1 MESLDRLDE
10 QQRRT
15 LSQYQSITRSHD
27 IEEAVRIL
35 MGNNWNLEDAI
46 QNKYHTT
53 THYEESVEDSHSTS
67 ASSSLLGSHRRS
79 VEERGNRGIL
89 SLVLWPFTLIWKI
102 IWGLYH
108 IVVRLLY
115 KPSIATTAPRRDPRS
130 EADRFLRDFESTYG
144 TIHPD
149 FFEGSYTQA
158 LNVAKKELKYLVVIL
173 ESEEHDDN
181 DAFCRAVLTSPELID
196 FLRQNHAIVWGGN
209 VRRTEAFQ
217 VSNILEATTY
227 PFIAIIAL
235 QILSSNP
242 LSPTLSVVDRI
253 EGPTT
258 SAAVI
263 RRFQN
268 AITRTEA
275 NMSRMRQER
284 EIRERRAQEQDLR
297 REQERAY
304 DESLRID
311 REREKRMVRERQ
323 EAVMRERARLL
334 EEKNRKLYIRY
345 LCQKLKDTLDSDEK
359 TIRISFR
366 MADGSRVIR
375 KFNGSD
381 TLETL
386 YQFAEAYPHM
396 ETCENGSPVDTIPE
410 GYVHKYKFTLHSAY
424 PRTVYQADSEKQ
436 IIDEK
441 SLWPSATL
449 IVDMDEEEEEEE
461 EEDEE

>member
-1 MESLDRLDE
+1 M
-10 QQRRT
+10 
-15 LSQYQSITRSHD
+15 
-27 IEEAVRIL
+27 
-35 MGNNWNLEDAI
+35 
-46 QNKYHTT
+46 
-53 THYEESVEDSHSTS
+53 
-67 ASSSLLGSHRRS
+67 
-79 VEERGNRGIL
+79 
-89 SLVLWPFTLIWKI
+89 
-102 IWGLYH
+102 
-108 IVVRLLY
+108 
-115 KPSIATTAPRRDPRS
+115 
-130 EADRFLRDFESTYG
+130 
-144 TIHPD
+144 
-149 FFEGSYTQA
+149 
-158 LNVAKKELKYLVVIL
+158 
-173 ESEEHDDN
+173 
-181 DAFCRAVLTSPELID
+181 
-196 FLRQNHAIVWGGN
+196 
-209 VRRTEAFQ
+209 
-217 VSNILEATTY
+217 
-227 PFIAIIAL
+227 
-235 QILSSNP
+235 
-242 LSPTLSVVDRI
+242 DRI

-381 TLETL
+381 TLEVGICKL
-386 YQFAEAYPHM
+386 QDP
-396 ETCENGSPVDTIPE
+396 
-410 GYVHKYKFTLHSAY
+410 
-424 PRTVYQADSEKQ
+424 
-436 IIDEK
+436 
-441 SLWPSATL
+441 L
-449 IVDMDEEEEEEE
+449 IKIYFCRHYINLLRPILIWKHVKMDRQ
-461 EEDEE
+461 